1 MQFSIPF
8 KVTSGASAG
17 TYKTI
22 AAIPIA
28 NTAGLRLRVRSIA
41 IGPADAAPNDRN
53 FNVALRR
60 IASVSS
66 GANSTTGTAIN
77 AVNVPKKDSGARNI
91 LGIADGSPAAYTN
104 YTTEPTTYDTHPV
117 WQDDYNDRGGII
129 KEWDERGAPK
139 FLANQ
144 LLGLCVAPR
153 AAFAGEVCGT
163 IEVEEY

>member
-1 MQFSIPF
+1 MQYSIPF

-17 TYKTI
+17 TYKTV
-22 AAIPIA
+22 AALPIP
-28 NTAGLRLRVRSIA
+28 NTAGLRLRVRSLT

-66 GANSTTGTAIN
+66 GANSTTGTAIT
-77 AVNVPKKDSGARNI
+77 AVNLPKKDTGQRNI
-91 LGIADGSPAAYTN
+91 FALADGTNVAYTN
-104 YTTEPTTYDTHPV
+104 YTTEPTTYESNPV

-144 LLGLCVAPR
+144 LVGVCIAPR
-153 AAFAGEVCGT
+153 AAFTGEVSGT
-163 IEVEEY
+163 LEIEEY